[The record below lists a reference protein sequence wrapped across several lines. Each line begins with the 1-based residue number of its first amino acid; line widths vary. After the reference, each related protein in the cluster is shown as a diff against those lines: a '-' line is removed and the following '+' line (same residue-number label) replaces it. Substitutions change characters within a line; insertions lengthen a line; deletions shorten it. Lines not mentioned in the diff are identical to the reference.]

1 MEMESGTMNVHQIL
15 VTAVIAVLFL
25 YLVLTFVFPL
35 FNSAPDLDKAVNPLL
50 NNAQATLGKS
60 ETLSTQLKKGQ
71 TILAKNFNSPLRSVA
86 FACNSPDC
94 CSYIENCRSPLIVTP
109 ERIII
114 NQSIKSQL
122 TARCEP
128 TVGLH
133 ACKVY
138 VGNTPAQLEWH
149 SLQIPFALD
158 LTQGTIIETKGNLL
172 NSGETDSGNI
182 TLEMRIIEE
191 RLQEGKLQQVEVVKT
206 TQEIT
211 SLPAGK
217 NTSISLTA
225 EIKNPGTYTI
235 MVRATAFDG
244 GSAEKKDAIT
254 VSGEIQSECRTTISQ
269 PQGIL
274 DTDTGMCRR
283 KKFCEGCTFA
293 FECRQAWIDK
303 GGITGAI
310 FDTNR
315 GENTFTYTL
324 YRPNAEGV
332 CR

>member
-138 VGNTPAQLEWH
+138 VGKRSRNY
-149 SLQIPFALD
+149 S
-158 LTQGTIIETKGNLL
+158 
-172 NSGETDSGNI
+172 
-182 TLEMRIIEE
+182 
-191 RLQEGKLQQVEVVKT
+191 
-206 TQEIT
+206 
-211 SLPAGK
+211 
-217 NTSISLTA
+217 
-225 EIKNPGTYTI
+225 
-235 MVRATAFDG
+235 
-244 GSAEKKDAIT
+244 
-254 VSGEIQSECRTTISQ
+254 
-269 PQGIL
+269 
-274 DTDTGMCRR
+274 
-283 KKFCEGCTFA
+283 
-293 FECRQAWIDK
+293 
-303 GGITGAI
+303 
-310 FDTNR
+310 
-315 GENTFTYTL
+315 
-324 YRPNAEGV
+324 PNH
-332 CR
+332 